1 MIGLH
6 QTTLNLIEYFFRNNR
21 LMGVFYIIFWQLP
34 LVWFLLMRPEV
45 IAEGFLA
52 KNPNNDTT
60 RFGCTPLCRW
70 GAFYLSAMHPRV

>member
-1 MIGLH
+1 MVSLFGSH

-45 IAEGFLA
+45 NAEGFC
-52 KNPNNDTT
+52 N
-60 RFGCTPLCRW
+60 
-70 GAFYLSAMHPRV
+70 SAAP